1 MKATTVIGAAAAL
14 LGAYMAGDQ
23 LATARAGLNAQ
34 QAAIHDAWSQVDAV
48 LERRAALVPRLV
60 EALRHDTL
68 AGPALGDLSAARDEF
83 LAARSTRGRI
93 SANARLESTIARLL
107 PLLQEQPGRIPYP
120 ALTSLRD
127 DLTQWENEVAVERR
141 KYNDA
146 VQKYNTSIELFP
158 NNVAAS
164 LFGFARDDA
173 YFQTEPAKR
182 DAP

>member
-14 LGAYMAGDQ
+14 LGAYVAGDQ
-23 LATARAGLNAQ
+23 MASARAGLAGQ
-34 QAAIHDAWSQVDAV
+34 QAAIHEAWLHVDAV
-48 LERRAALVPRLV
+48 PRRCATMRWPGRRWLSHRP
-60 EALRHDTL
+60 
-68 AGPALGDLSAARDEF
+68 PGDAF

-93 SANARLESTIARLL
+93 AANAALETAVARLH
-107 PLLQEQPGRIPYP
+107 PLLEERPGRLPHP

-127 DLTQWENEVAVERR
+127 DLTHSENEVAVERR